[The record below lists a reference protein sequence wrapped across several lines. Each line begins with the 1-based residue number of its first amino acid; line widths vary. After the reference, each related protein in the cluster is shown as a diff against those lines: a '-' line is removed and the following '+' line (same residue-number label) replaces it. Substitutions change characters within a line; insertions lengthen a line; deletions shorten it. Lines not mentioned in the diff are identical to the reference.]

1 MQIDWIMALCHRL
14 QVHICKAVPHGID
27 PLSMSIAITDLAAD
41 VDVRDALFVSLP
53 DFRRR
58 VLPGEGVDQI
68 NALFPPARYITFTA
82 ASWSPVIAE
91 ASRQKSYSK
100 VPYSITSLP
109 MICPS
114 VGNRSKADCM

>member
-14 QVHICKAVPHGID
+14 QVHIRKAVPHGID

-68 NALFPPARYITFTA
+68 NALFPPGSIHHFHRSF
-82 ASWSPVIAE
+82 VI
-91 ASRQKSYSK
+91 S
-100 VPYSITSLP
+100 
-109 MICPS
+109 
-114 VGNRSKADCM
+114 GDCGGQQAKIVF